1 MASALRGRPAIG
13 AYLKQGFKRSALI
26 SLALLPALP
35 LAHWFIPFFYGSD
48 YIPSIF
54 LFQLLL
60 GVVIFD
66 IFTLPALLLI
76 YTFDRPDLSALAEG
90 LRVVTLA
97 LLAAWLI
104 PVMGPVGAIVAKFC
118 AKVVG
123 VGITLAL
130 LTLES
135 AKEHEDTRN
144 KD

>member
-1 MASALRGRPAIG
+1 
-13 AYLKQGFKRSALI
+13 LKQGFKRSFLI
-26 SLALLPALP
+26 SLALLLLLP
-35 LAHWFIPFFYGSD
+35 LSRWFIPFFYGSD
-48 YIPSIF
+48 YLPSVW

-90 LRVVTLA
+90 LRVGLLV

-104 PVMGPVGAIVAKFC
+104 PVMGPGGAIVAKFG

-123 VGITLAL
+123 VI
-130 LTLES
+130 LTLVLLRWHW
-135 AKEHEDTRN
+135 KCNNDV
-144 KD
+144 